1 MASRRNGSK
10 NSHLHFL
17 APNAHNTSA
26 GPKFSRYFAEITAPH
41 HQHCSAAVAK
51 NSSATHDGFQF
62 NFAPGTEIKLSP
74 PVWRCETAE
83 NPIINPKHIS
93 LVNIFRRERRSGT
106 IRRRTLKEFG
116 ASLRMCRIKLYT
128 ERNPRMHARKHPP
141 VWETEINVVD
151 EERNDSKHKFQ
162 LQLQHTQV
170 QKTNLNDM
178 VAICTLY
185 SRVHVNY
192 FPSFGTFFT
201 PFRSPQRKPATP
213 GVTRKWKC
221 LNKKLHFK
229 YRKMSTIVSR
239 GARQSR
245 PNMIFESIKCL
256 LHCRHILSY
265 IKQLSP

>member
-1 MASRRNGSK
+1 MTLRDRRKSNYQPQT
-10 NSHLHFL
+10 HFARKHFSTWETL
-17 APNAHNTSA
+17 RDD
-26 GPKFSRYFAEITAPH
+26 PKTYAE
-41 HQHCSAAVAK
+41 
-51 NSSATHDGFQF
+51 
-62 NFAPGTEIKLSP
+62 
-74 PVWRCETAE
+74 R
-83 NPIINPKHIS
+83 
-93 LVNIFRRERRSGT
+93 
-106 IRRRTLKEFG
+106 IRGIPSNVQNKV
-116 ASLRMCRIKLYT
+116 IHT